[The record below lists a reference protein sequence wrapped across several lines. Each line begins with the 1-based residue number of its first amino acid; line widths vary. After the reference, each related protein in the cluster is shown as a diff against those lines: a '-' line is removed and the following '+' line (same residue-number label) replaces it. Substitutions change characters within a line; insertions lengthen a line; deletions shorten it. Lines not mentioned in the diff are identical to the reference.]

1 MEGHDMQYPVTRRTA
16 VQAAVA
22 ALLLTALAAC
32 SSSSGADRDTATAQ
46 TVATEPPTTTTTN
59 PYAVPAVIDAAYVN
73 RVLAG
78 LDALMGD
85 VARLIIDSRTIPRE
99 AYDRMKALYASD
111 STFMQ
116 LAIDGYQQDI
126 RRNFAGYKPTPGNV
140 LTTVTQLVSTSR
152 SCVFAKVN
160 RDYTQV
166 GTNSV
171 ATDIQWIALTPLDP
185 SRDPLR
191 YNPTP
196 FALAYE
202 GFPRSRTQPPD
213 PCAS

>member
-78 LDALMGD
+78 LDAQMGD
-85 VARLIIDSRTIPRE
+85 VIRLVFDTRTIPRE
-99 AYDRMKALYASD
+99 AYDRMRAIYYDDQGL
-111 STFMQ
+111 Q
-116 LAIDGYQQDI
+116 LAIDGFQ
-126 RRNFAGYKPTPGNV
+126 RSMRNGFAGYRPEPGNIV
-140 LTTVTQLVSTSR
+140 SKVDQILSAATTCIFVQVS
-152 SCVFAKVN
+152 
-160 RDYTQV
+160 RDYSAIGLQST
-166 GTNSV
+166 TR
-171 ATDIQWIALTPLDP
+171 DIQWIALRPLIP
-185 SRDPLR
+185 QRDPQQF
-191 YNPTP
+191 NQTNWS
-196 FALAYE
+196 FSYE
-202 GFPRSRTQPPD
+202 GYTETRSRPTDQ
-213 PCAS
+213 CAG

>member
-85 VARLIIDSRTIPRE
+85 TTRLIIRTKTITQE
-99 AYDRMKALYASD
+99 AYDRLKSLYANN
-111 STFMQ
+111 Q
-116 LAIDGYQQDI
+116 LLQLVLDALQDEL
-126 RRNFAGYKPTPGNV
+126 RSGFADYIPNPGNKS
-140 LTTVTQLVSTSR
+140 TTVTQIVTGNSR
-152 SCVFAKVN
+152 CIFVRVH
-160 RDYTQV
+160 RDY
-166 GTNSV
+166 SAV
-171 ATDIQWIALTPLDP
+171 AVDPTAVNPQWVSLKPLDLG
-185 SRDPLR
+185 RDPNG
-191 YNPTP
+191 YNPTSWGVV
-196 FALAYE
+196 YD
-202 GFPRSRTQPPD
+202 GFTRERSQPAD
-213 PCAS
+213 PCAGS